1 MGFSAFMGRYIDDI
15 LQPGE
20 KLLYTSNLHWVIY
33 TRALLAWIIGAA
45 LLLATRFTLNENL
58 ILFLLATAVVVALV
72 GLYWFVIAWFR
83 RWTTETDVTNLRV
96 VHKTG
101 FITRKTF
108 EISIDKVASVQ
119 VDQSIMGRILNYGD
133 VVIENMG
140 DDQQKIEMIAAPLAF
155 RSNITAR

>member
-1 MGFSAFMGRYIDDI
+1 MARYIDDI

-20 KLLYTSNLHWVIY
+20 KLLYSSNLHWVVYWKAI
-33 TRALLAWIIGAA
+33 LAWIVACTF
-45 LLLATRFTLNENL
+45 LVLSRTTLTENL
-58 ILFLLATAVVVALV
+58 ILFYLASAAVVAVAALFWS
-72 GLYWFVIAWFR
+72 LSAWFK

-96 VHKTG
+96 VHKEG

-108 EISIDKVASVQ
+108 EIGVDKVASVS

-140 DDQQKIEMIAAPLAF
+140 NDDQTIKTIASPLAF

>member
-1 MGFSAFMGRYIDDI
+1 MGRYIDDI

-20 KLLYTSNLHWVIY
+20 KLLYSSNLHWVIY
-33 TRALLAWIIGAA
+33 ARSILAWIVGAA
-45 LLLATRFTLNENL
+45 LLVATRFTINDNL
-58 ILFLLATAVVVALV
+58 VLFLLATAAVVALV
-72 GLYWFVIAWFR
+72 GLYFFVVGWFR

-96 VHKTG
+96 IHKTG

-108 EISIDKVASVQ
+108 EISVDKVASVQ

-140 DDQQKIEMIAAPLAF
+140 DDEQRIDMIASPLAF

>member
-1 MGFSAFMGRYIDDI
+1 MGRYIDDI

-20 KLLYTSNLHWVIY
+20 KLLYSSNLHWVVYWKAI
-33 TRALLAWIIGAA
+33 LAWIVACT
-45 LLLATRFTLNENL
+45 LLVLSRSTLTENL
-58 ILFLLATAVVVALV
+58 ILFYLTGAAVAALAA
-72 GLYWFVIAWFR
+72 LYWSLVAWFR

-96 VHKTG
+96 VHKEG

-108 EISIDKVASVQ
+108 EIGIDKVASVS
-119 VDQSIMGRILNYGD
+119 VNQSIMGRLLDYGD

-140 DDQQKIEMIAAPLAF
+140 DDEQKIETIAKPLAF

>member
-1 MGFSAFMGRYIDDI
+1 MGRYIDDI

-20 KLLYTSNLHWVIY
+20 KVLYSSNLHWVIY
-33 TRALLAWIIGAA
+33 IRAFAAWIVAAVLLA
-45 LLLATRFTLNENL
+45 LTRTTLNENL
-58 ILFLLATAVVVALV
+58 VLFLLATAAVVALA
-72 GLYWFVIAWFR
+72 GLYWFVVGWFR

-96 VHKTG
+96 IHKTG

-108 EISIDKVASVQ
+108 EISVDKVASVS
-119 VDQSIMGRILNYGD
+119 VDQSIMGRLLNYGD

-140 DDQQKIEMIAAPLAF
+140 DDEQKIETIASPLAF

>member
-1 MGFSAFMGRYIDDI
+1 MGRYIDDI

-45 LLLATRFTLNENL
+45 LLVATRFTLNENL
-58 ILFLLATAVVVALV
+58 ILFLLATAAVVALV
-72 GLYWFVIAWFR
+72 GLYWFVVAWFR

>member
-1 MGFSAFMGRYIDDI
+1 MGRYIDDI

-20 KLLYTSNLHWVIY
+20 KVLYSSNLHWVVYGRTIVAWIVAV
-33 TRALLAWIIGAA
+33 ALLV
-45 LLLATRFTLNENL
+45 LTRFTLNENL
-58 ILFLLATAVVVALV
+58 ILFLLASATVIAAA
-72 GLYWFVIAWFR
+72 GLYFFVIAWFK

-108 EISIDKVASVQ
+108 EISVDKVASVS
-119 VDQSIMGRILNYGD
+119 VDQSILGRILNYGN
-133 VVIENMG
+133 VIIENMG
-140 DDQQKIEMIAAPLAF
+140 DDKQTIEMIASPLAF